1 MNDSGS
7 ITGAVLAGG
16 RGSRMGGIDKG
27 LATLGDRPLIEHILT
42 ALSPQVTHL
51 LVNANRNFDR
61 YADYGFAVVK
71 DRLDGHQG
79 PLAGFAALLDACED
93 EWLVTVPCDTPYIP
107 QDLVSRMWSARVAA
121 DADIAIAHD
130 GRRMQPAHAMLPRRL
145 LSDLESFLNS
155 GERKI
160 DRWYARHATI
170 EVDFSDQPDAF
181 LNLNRPEDYR
191 QFGKVAP

>member
-1 MNDSGS
+1 MNDSEA

-27 LATLGDRPLIEHILT
+27 LAPLGDKPLIEHILA
-42 ALSPQVTHL
+42 ALGPQVTHL
-51 LVNANRNFDR
+51 LINANRNIDR
-61 YADYGFAVVK
+61 YTEYGHPVVK

-79 PLAGFAALLDACED
+79 PLAGFAALLGACED
-93 EWLVTVPCDTPYIP
+93 DWLVTVPCDTPHIP
-107 QDLVSRMWSARVAA
+107 ADLVQRMWSARV
-121 DADIAIAHD
+121 DAGAEIAIAHD
-130 GRRMQPAHAMLPRRL
+130 GRRMQPAHALLPRRL
-145 LSDLESFLNS
+145 LSDLEAFLDS

-160 DRWYARHATI
+160 DRWYARHATV

-191 QFGKVAP
+191 QFDKVAP

>member
-1 MNDSGS
+1 MKDNAS

-27 LATLGDRPLIEHILT
+27 LATLDDKPLIEHVLS

-51 LVNANRNFDR
+51 LINANRNLDR
-61 YADYGFAVVK
+61 YARYGHPVVS

-93 EWLVTVPCDTPYIP
+93 DWLVTVPCDTPHIP
-107 QDLVSRMWSARVAA
+107 SDLVSRMRSAREGA

-130 GRRMQPAHAMLPRRL
+130 GRRMQPAHALMPRRL
-145 LSDLESFLNS
+145 LLDLEDFLNS

-160 DRWYARHATI
+160 DHWYARHATV
-170 EVDFSDQPDAF
+170 EVDFSDQADAF

>member
-1 MNDSGS
+1 MNDGEA

-27 LATLGDRPLIEHILT
+27 LAPLGDKPLIEHILA
-42 ALSPQVTHL
+42 ALGPQVTHL
-51 LVNANRNFDR
+51 LINANRNIER
-61 YADYGFAVVK
+61 YAEYGHPVVK

-79 PLAGFAALLDACED
+79 PLAGFAALLGACED
-93 EWLVTVPCDTPYIP
+93 DWLVTVPCDTPHIP
-107 QDLVSRMWSARVAA
+107 ADLVQRMWSARVAA
-121 DADIAIAHD
+121 GAEIAIAHD
-130 GRRMQPAHAMLPRRL
+130 GRRMQPAHALLPRRL
-145 LSDLESFLNS
+145 LSDLEAFLDS

-160 DRWYARHATI
+160 DRWYARHATV

-191 QFGKVAP
+191 QFDKVAP